1 MLDPSLPWLATG
13 YRNFKEK
20 EFCRPHSATD
30 SAHHRYL
37 ENGSN
42 HRELRPTTP
51 AQHQHRRVKSATYG
65 RVHGGAPT
73 IKHRLSSRPRSARST
88 ENFKNEKVGCY
99 NFSPETIQA
108 LARRPKSASAV
119 LLRHHRPSAA
129 QNKSVTQVERFH
141 HTQQQIIR
149 QYEKVTGEEVQ
160 HSCAFCPVTCRPT
173 SSSSNRPTSSTGLL
187 AAHLPSHHDRRYNWT
202 RPKTAP
208 TTKREVSSL
217 PRHNNVRRGRVPYY
231 TNFVSQIPLHLR
243 DRTPS
248 PPPSRRRRAFQEESP
263 SQPVVGDEE
272 EEVLEEVEDDF
283 LEEDINIEE
292 DDIAEPVEE
301 APSPPPPPAKVEVEP
316 KLEPPSE
323 AMEAWSP
330 EIPAPTPTPS
340 GSRRN
345 SELEPPV
352 IEKPPSPIPSPPPSP
367 IPPLPQ
373 EKPSPPP
380 PTKSPTPPPPK
391 SPSPP
396 PKSPTPPPPTVELS
410 IKPPRECVHKP
421 KPPVPPL
428 PKVKKE
434 VRIEEPPKDPP
445 KEKIVVKKE
454 KKPIQIVSKSPPVEL
469 PAPVPLKP
477 SLKKS
482 PSEPKIEVTPP
493 VKMEPPPLPTLEP
506 EPAVEPPAKPSPK
519 EDTKVE
525 EEKVPEKTDDGSP
538 NTEDVAEKKKL
549 GPPPTKVKVDM
560 FGMDPQSIKQLLD
573 LQMRA
578 KRKGGNLDDENEQ
591 PRPDLASLL
600 EPTNRMLKQSDWL
613 RGRIALSRRAAR
625 FELPMDVGD
634 LAEMSPVDYL
644 RRHCIISQRRRAL
657 YKKAFVK
664 VDKDNDGKINRKE
677 LEKAVLDALVDT
689 IQPDKV
695 EVALGYLGAEGDAVF
710 NSRFFSTF
718 CALLERLY
726 YREFTKDD
734 VVEKTDT
741 KEKEILEEADFSGL
755 DWKLHGQYVNP
766 PLKAL
771 LYML

>member
-20 EFCRPHSATD
+20 EFCRPHSATH
-30 SAHHRYL
+30 STHRYL

-51 AQHQHRRVKSATYG
+51 SQHLHRRVKSATHG
-65 RVHGGAPT
+65 RVQCGTPT
-73 IKHRLSSRPRSARST
+73 VKHRLSSRPRSARST
-88 ENFKNEKVGCY
+88 DNFKNEKVGCY
-99 NFSPETIQA
+99 NFSPETVRA

-119 LLRHHRPSAA
+119 LLRQHRPSAA

-141 HTQQQIIR
+141 HTQEQLIR

-160 HSCAFCPVTCRPT
+160 HSCAFCPVACRPT
-173 SSSSNRPTSSTGLL
+173 SSSSHRPTSSTGLL

-208 TTKREVSSL
+208 ITKREISSL
-217 PRHNNVRRGRVPYY
+217 PRHNNVQRGRVPYY
-231 TNFVSQIPLHLR
+231 TNFVSKLPLHLH

-248 PPPSRRRRAFQEESP
+248 PPAPRRRQAFQEEVP
-263 SQPVVGDEE
+263 PPVVNDDDEE
-272 EEVLEEVEDDF
+272 EEVVEEVGDDF
-283 LEEDINIEE
+283 LEEDINIE
-292 DDIAEPVEE
+292 DDIAEPLVE
-301 APSPPPPPAKVEVEP
+301 ASSPTPPPALVEEETQM
-316 KLEPPSE
+316 EPPTE
-323 AMEAWSP
+323 AMEAWTP
-330 EIPAPTPTPS
+330 EIIAPTPTPS
-340 GSRRN
+340 VSRRN
-345 SELEPPV
+345 SVDEEPPV
-352 IEKPPSPIPSPPPSP
+352 IEEAPTPIPSPPPSP
-367 IPPLPQ
+367 IQQQLP
-373 EKPSPPP
+373 EKPSSPP
-380 PTKSPTPPPPK
+380 PPPPK

-396 PKSPTPPPPTVELS
+396 PKSPTPPPPPELS

-434 VRIEEPPKDPP
+434 VRIQEPPKDPP
-445 KEKIVVKKE
+445 KEKPVAVKKE
-454 KKPIQIVSKSPPVEL
+454 KKPIQIVIKSPPE
-469 PAPVPLKP
+469 PLKP
-477 SLKKS
+477 SLKKP
-482 PSEPKIEVTPP
+482 PSEAKIEEVTPP
-493 VKMEPPPLPTLEP
+493 IKIEPPPLATLEP
-506 EPAVEPPAKPSPK
+506 EPIVEPPVKPFPNG
-519 EDTKVE
+519 ETKVE
-525 EEKVPEKTDDGSP
+525 EEKAPDKTDNGP
-538 NTEDVAEKKKL
+538 PATQEVVEKKQL

-560 FGMDPQSIKQLLD
+560 FGMDPQQLLD

-578 KRKGGNLDDENEQ
+578 KRQGGNQSDDEDG
-591 PRPDLASLL
+591 PHPGLASLL

-634 LAEMSPVDYL
+634 LAKMSPVEYL

-677 LEKAVLDALVDT
+677 VEKAVLDALVDT

-695 EVALGYLGAEGDAVF
+695 AVVLGYLGAEGDTVF
-710 NSRFFSTF
+710 TSGFFGAF

-734 VVEKTDT
+734 IGEKKDT

-766 PLKAL
+766 PLKSL